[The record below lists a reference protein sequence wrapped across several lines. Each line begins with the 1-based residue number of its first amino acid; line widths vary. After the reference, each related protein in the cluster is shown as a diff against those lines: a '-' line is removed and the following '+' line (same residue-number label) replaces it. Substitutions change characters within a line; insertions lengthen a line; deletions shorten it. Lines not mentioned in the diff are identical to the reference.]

1 MKSYLRFLSRNK
13 LYTAI
18 EVVGLS
24 LALAFVIVLSS
35 YIVDDM
41 STNNVLK
48 NTDDIYLVHS
58 GDYAHTIKELPE
70 LYGSM
75 PEIESSCSMVQSGR
89 SRKSFFGEL
98 TTASYGENQTFVS
111 TFGVSDT
118 FFDFFT
124 LPFSEGNPKSA
135 LASRNSV
142 VISEEIANIL
152 FPDGDAIGKEIVV
165 FEHNQR
171 KEIEPDLADFNVSL
185 TVSGIFKP
193 GSKTVFFEPD
203 IIMRY
208 DLVMEQ
214 QENMLRKQLYGR
226 IQLRQASERS
236 GSCNH
241 GKQSHRSI
249 PEDISQLQ

>member
-165 FEHNQR
+165 F
-171 KEIEPDLADFNVSL
+171 
-185 TVSGIFKP
+185 
-193 GSKTVFFEPD
+193 
-203 IIMRY
+203 
-208 DLVMEQ
+208 
-214 QENMLRKQLYGR
+214 
-226 IQLRQASERS
+226 
-236 GSCNH
+236 
-241 GKQSHRSI
+241 
-249 PEDISQLQ
+249 